1 MLDLIIFV
9 HFMLKVINYTKMFIR
24 LNVMWY
30 SGLSPG
36 TEKVIVEKLVRS
48 NKVYSLVKSIVA
60 TLIS

>member
-1 MLDLIIFV
+1 
-9 HFMLKVINYTKMFIR
+9 MLKVINYTKMFIR

-48 NKVYSLVKSIVA
+48 NKVYGLVKSIVA